1 MMVALGVLGFLL
13 LLYFLMYNSLISK
26 KNAIEHAFSSIDV
39 QLKQRFD
46 LLPNLVETVKQYMNH
61 EKSVL
66 EGVTKLRAKMQGN
79 PTEDQKVQASNELS
93 KLASQVMV
101 LSENYPDLKASSNFI
116 QLQQVMHETESQI
129 AAARRAYNAAVIDL
143 NNSVEMFPT
152 SIIAG
157 MMRLQKRNVLVTEEV
172 ERKNPQMKEL
182 FK

>member
-1 MMVALGVLGFLL
+1 MVALGVLGFLI

-46 LLPNLVETVKQYMNH
+46 LIPNLVETVKQYMSH
-61 EKSVL
+61 EKGVL
-66 EGVTKLRAKMQGN
+66 EGVTKLRTQMQNN
-79 PTEDQKVQASNELS
+79 PSEDQKVQASNELS
-93 KLASQVMV
+93 KLASQVMI
-101 LSENYPDLKASSNFI
+101 LSENYPDLKSNANFI
-116 QLQQVMHETESQI
+116 HLQQVMHETESQI

>member
-46 LLPNLVETVKQYMNH
+46 LLPNLVETIKQYMSH

-66 EGVTKLRAKMQGN
+66 ESVTKLRTQMQGN
-79 PTEDQKVQASNELS
+79 PTEDQKIQASNELS
-93 KLASQVMV
+93 KLTGQVMI
-101 LSENYPDLKASSNFI
+101 LSESYPDLKANANFI
-116 QLQQVMHETESQI
+116 HLQQVMHETESQI

-152 SIIAG
+152 SLIAG

>member
-1 MMVALGVLGFLL
+1 
-13 LLYFLMYNSLISK
+13 MYNSLISK

-46 LLPNLVETVKQYMNH
+46 LLPNLVETIKQYMNH

-66 EGVTKLRAKMQGN
+66 EGVTKLRTQMQGN
-79 PTEDQKVQASNELS
+79 LTPDQKVQASNELS
-93 KLASQVMV
+93 KLAGQVMI
-101 LSENYPDLKASSNFI
+101 LSENYPDLKSSQNFI
-116 QLQQVMHETESQI
+116 HLQQVMHETESQI

-152 SIIAG
+152 NLIAATMSLG
-157 MMRLQKRNVLVTEEV
+157 KRNVLVAEEA

>member
-66 EGVTKLRAKMQGN
+66 EGVTKLRTKMQGN

-93 KLASQVMV
+93 KLASQVMI